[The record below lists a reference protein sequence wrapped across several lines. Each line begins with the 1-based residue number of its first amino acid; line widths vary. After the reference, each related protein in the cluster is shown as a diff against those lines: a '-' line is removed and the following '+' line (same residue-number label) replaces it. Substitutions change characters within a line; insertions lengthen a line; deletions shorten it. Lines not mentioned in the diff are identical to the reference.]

1 MTLDFAMQIAKL
13 EPFGEGNPQPVF
25 LIRDVLVKSV
35 MRMGGSGQYLK
46 LRCEGEGGT
55 LFDAV
60 WFDVEEEIVGTLNPG
75 CEVRLIASLDITVW
89 RGRSSVQCMIRGIR
103 VS

>member
-1 MTLDFAMQIAKL
+1 MSEDPQLLHYQLNWDAEISSADVTLDFAMQIAKL

-46 LRCEGEGGT
+46 LRCEGEGE
-55 LFDAV
+55 LF
-60 WFDVEEEIVGTLNPG
+60 
-75 CEVRLIASLDITVW
+75 
-89 RGRSSVQCMIRGIR
+89 
-103 VS
+103 